1 MRSEHFTVVLALML
15 ALGVATV
22 PIFGQSLTTG
32 NVTGTLYDPAHAV
45 IPGAAV
51 TLKGLDTGSSATTS
65 TNSTGGYNF
74 SLLKPG
80 RYQVGVKQP
89 GFAELQ
95 ETVVVGLGQTTAV
108 DLSLLVSKTSET

>member
-1 MRSEHFTVVLALML
+1 MRFERIPIFLAFML
-15 ALGVATV
+15 LLCLVTV
-22 PIFGQSLTTG
+22 PVFGQSLTTG
-32 NVTGTLYDPAHAV
+32 NITGTVYDPAHAV
-45 IPGAAV
+45 IPGATV
-51 TLKGLDTGSSATTS
+51 TLKGLDTGSSATTAAK
-65 TNSTGGYNF
+65 STGGYNF

-108 DLSLLVSKTSET
+108 DLSLIVSK